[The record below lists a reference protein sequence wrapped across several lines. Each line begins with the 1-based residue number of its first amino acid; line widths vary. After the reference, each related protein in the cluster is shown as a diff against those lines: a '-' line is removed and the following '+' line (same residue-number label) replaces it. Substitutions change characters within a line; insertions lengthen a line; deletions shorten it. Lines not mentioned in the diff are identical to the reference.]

1 MESEID
7 PEDELERLSEQYST
21 LEREGADAIELK
33 KISDKY
39 FSLLEDVRRDDLS
52 SEIHWAAVLIESG
65 DVEPNIFNT
74 FEWVNTCVEQIEAP
88 LETKT
93 HLSETYPSNADWKFP
108 LFQDD
113 DYLFDDHW
121 KDLDVL
127 KCYKEHMD
135 ENYDENEVF
144 YYKENGVFF
153 NPLEEFLF
161 YVRGGAIPRPELLL
175 SVAKAFHLYFCR
187 QGELTLEE
195 VFFGKPTKSGSYA
208 KRRSENFK
216 GIDFRTFEHS
226 VRRNYHNSTLEEL
239 AEIFILNKMNE
250 NEWSDDLK
258 EENSSLGAEDV
269 DSFLR
274 KYRRWKTKQGIKKS
288 PKKANLQSRDK
299 DAHE

>member
-1 MESEID
+1 MEAEID
-7 PEDELERLSEQYST
+7 PEDELERLRKQYLT
-21 LEREGADAIELK
+21 RERKGASAKALK

-39 FSLLEDVRRDDLS
+39 FALLEDVRREDLS
-52 SEIHWAAVLIESG
+52 SEIEWAALLIEN
-65 DVEPNIFNT
+65 DVIEPNIFNT
-74 FEWVNTCVEQIEAP
+74 FEWTNTCAEQIEDP
-88 LETKT
+88 LETET
-93 HLSETYPSNADWKFP
+93 HLSNTYPLNDDWKYP

-121 KDLDVL
+121 KDLDLL
-127 KCYKEHMD
+127 KYHKEYMD
-135 ENYDENEVF
+135 KNFDENEVF
-144 YYKENGVFF
+144 YYRENGVFF
-153 NPLEEFLF
+153 NPLEQFLF
-161 YVRGGAIPRPELLL
+161 YVRGGEIPRPELLL

-226 VRRNYHNSTLEEL
+226 VRRNYDNSTLEEL

-250 NEWSDDLK
+250 NECSDDLR

-288 PKKANLQSRDK
+288 PKKANLQNRDK
-299 DAHE
+299 EAHE

>member
-1 MESEID
+1 MEAEID
-7 PEDELERLSEQYST
+7 PEEELERLREQYLT
-21 LEREGADAIELK
+21 LENEGADAETLK
-33 KISDKY
+33 NISDKY
-39 FSLLEDVRRDDLS
+39 FNLLEDVRREDLS
-52 SEIHWAAVLIESG
+52 NEIHWAAVLIENG

-74 FEWVNTCVEQIEAP
+74 FEWVNTCAEQIEHP
-88 LETKT
+88 LDTET
-93 HLSETYPSNADWKFP
+93 HLSDSYPSNDDWKFP

-121 KDLDVL
+121 KDLDAL
-127 KCYKEHMD
+127 KCYKEYLD
-135 ENYDENEVF
+135 KNYDENEIF

-153 NPLEEFLF
+153 NPLEHFLF

-226 VRRNYHNSTLEEL
+226 VRRNYDNSTLEKL
-239 AEIFILNKMNE
+239 AEQFILAKICE
-250 NEWSDDLK
+250 NEE
-258 EENSSLGAEDV
+258 EENEKVYNLGLEDV

-274 KYRRWKTKQGIKKS
+274 IYRRWKSKQGIKKIA
-288 PKKANLQSRDK
+288 KKIKLDSRGIDT
-299 DAHE
+299 HE

>member
-1 MESEID
+1 MEAEID
-7 PEDELERLSEQYST
+7 PEDELERLREQYLVS
-21 LEREGADAIELK
+21 EREGADAEALK
-33 KISDKY
+33 IISDKY
-39 FSLLEDVRRDDLS
+39 FNLLEDVRRDDLS
-52 SEIHWAAVLIESG
+52 SEIHWAAVLIENG
-65 DVEPNIFNT
+65 DIEPNIFNT
-74 FEWVNTCVEQIEAP
+74 FEWVNTCAEQIEYP
-88 LETKT
+88 LDTET
-93 HLSETYPSNADWKFP
+93 HLSNTYPSNDDWKYP

-113 DYLFDDHW
+113 DYLFDDNW

-135 ENYDENEVF
+135 KNYDENEVF